1 MCQEDQVESSK
12 CMLNAKDEEYLI
24 MVTGRDKELRI
35 LSGRLS
41 KLQNE
46 FDLLAVPSKANSKC
60 AEVVESELE
69 LTKESVRKA
78 NATISEF
85 KVNEHN
91 SYSCICNTCHTNM
104 IFLLV
109 NHRIT

>member
-24 MVTGRDKELRI
+24 MVTGRDKEMRA

-46 FDLLAVPSKANSKC
+46 FDLLALSSKANSDR
-60 AEVVESELE
+60 AEVVESELKI
-69 LTKESVRKA
+69 TKDSVRKA
-78 NATISEF
+78 NATISKF
-85 KVNEHN
+85 KVNEN
-91 SYSCICNTCHTNM
+91 KGFSCICNTCHTNM